1 METSTDSGRVR
12 WSDTVLLIGGLAML
26 LYHMVATQ
34 YLMFGEY
41 EHQNIHLAFTLGLLF
56 IDGARRAATRW
67 GAVICV
73 ILALAGIAATGYVFF
88 NMDHLEEVLG
98 YPERLDMF
106 VGIVLMILV
115 IEATRVAWGFTLP
128 IVATCFVAY
137 FAFGHFLPGAL
148 HHNEFSASF
157 IISYLSVGLT
167 GIYGTFLA
175 ISANQVFLF
184 VVFGALLGVI
194 RVNDFFYE
202 AGKIPGRVMQG
213 GPGQTAVV
221 SSALV
226 GMVSGAAVANV
237 AITGAFTIPF
247 MKKVG
252 FRPEHAGAIEAAA
265 STGGQLMP
273 PVMGAAA
280 FLMAAF
286 LGVPYADVM
295 VAGIIPAMLYFWGVM
310 LGVQFLAVRQG
321 VRPPSEAID
330 YRLIGRRLPLFVL
343 PLAVLVVMLLKQYSP
358 ANAAFWAILLSI
370 ALSYVGRE
378 TRPRFLELLR
388 CLAGGALIGAQIA
401 VSLAVVGLI
410 AQTLITTGLGTK
422 IAGLV
427 DVLSMGSLGLALIM
441 TMVVAI
447 ILGCGVPTSAAYALV
462 AIVVVPMIIRMGVD
476 PLPAHFFAFYFSVI
490 SALTPPVALAALA
503 GAGIA
508 GANYFKTSMSA
519 FKLAVSGF
527 IIPFAIIFNPVLV
540 LHQSDVIW
548 AVGSLIAIPV
558 GMTAF
563 TAALYGCGLTL
574 FSRAE
579 RVLAYLTAALMFGY
593 SMFRQIEDVPL
604 EYPMLVAGCVA
615 FVILLRLQ
623 LRARRS
629 EAQRDGSA
637 GKGDHTLPLSG

>member
-1 METSTDSGRVR
+1 METTSR
-12 WSDTVLLIGGLAML
+12 WADRVLLILGLGML
-26 LYHMVATQ
+26 LYHMVSTQ

-41 EHQNIHLAFTLGLLF
+41 EHQNIHLAFAFGLLF
-56 IDGARRAATRW
+56 VDRIRRASTRS
-67 GAVICV
+67 GTAVYV
-73 ILALAGIAATGYVFF
+73 VLALLGIGATSYVFF
-88 NMDHLEEVLG
+88 NMEHLEDVLG
-98 YPERLDMF
+98 YPEPVDMF
-106 VGIVLMILV
+106 VGILLIFLV
-115 IEATRVAWGFTLP
+115 VEATRVAWGLTLP
-128 IVATCFVAY
+128 IVALCFVAY
-137 FAFGHFLPGAL
+137 FAFGHFLPGVL
-148 HHNEFSASF
+148 HHNQFSPSF
-157 IISYLSVGLT
+157 IVSYLSIGLT
-167 GIYGTFLA
+167 GVYGTFLS

-194 RVNDFFYE
+194 KVNDFFYE

-252 FRPEHAGAIEAAA
+252 FRPEHAGAIEATA

-286 LGVPYADVM
+286 LGVPYAEIM
-295 VAGIIPAMLYFWGVM
+295 VAGIIPAVLYFWGVM

-321 VRPPSEAID
+321 IRPPTEAID
-330 YRLIGRRLPLFVL
+330 FRLIGRRLPLFLL
-343 PLAVLVVMLLKQYSP
+343 PLAVLVIMLLKQYSP

-370 ALSYVGRE
+370 SLSYVGRE
-378 TRPRFLELLR
+378 TRPRFMELLR
-388 CLAGGALIGAQIA
+388 CLADGAVIGAQIGI
-401 VSLAVVGLI
+401 SLAIVGLI

-427 DVLSMGSLGLALIM
+427 DLLSMGSLILALLM
-441 TMVVAI
+441 TMIVSI

-462 AIVVVPMIIRMGVD
+462 AIVVVPIIIRMGVE
-476 PLPAHFFAFYFSVI
+476 PLPAHFFAFYFAVI

-519 FKLAVSGF
+519 FKLAISGF
-527 IIPFAIIFNPVLV
+527 IIPFAIIFNPVL
-540 LHQSDVIW
+540 LLRPDDLAW
-548 AVGSLIAIPV
+548 ALGSLVAIPI

-563 TAALYGCGLTL
+563 TAALYGCGLTI
-574 FSRAE
+574 FSGKE
-579 RVLAYLTAALMFGY
+579 RFLAYATAAFMFGY

-604 EYPMLVAGCVA
+604 EYPMLAAGCVT
-615 FVILLRLQ
+615 FLMLWRSQ
-623 LRARRS
+623 LRAKRT
-629 EAQRDGSA
+629 GA
-637 GKGDHTLPLSG
+637 GAGIPISTESPDAMTAP